1 MSALGTSCQARNN
14 ANKEA
19 NAARDKEGQAGA
31 FAKILIPLPGLC
43 LRDHEVP
50 DRVVHTARCFKPIE
64 NYGGWA
70 EAARD
75 NEKDG
80 PVSTTAKKR
89 AQLQSALA
97 KIESTFDKEKDGPE
111 SKIAK
116 KRAKLQTSLAN
127 FEIMVYNRTQKQIE
141 LNERERRYAR
151 LRVEAAKDLQV
162 RSTAYHHGY
171 SRCNFCLM

>member
-1 MSALGTSCQARNN
+1 MSALGTMRQDRNN
-14 ANKEA
+14 AK
-19 NAARDKEGQAGA
+19 
-31 FAKILIPLPGLC
+31 
-43 LRDHEVP
+43 
-50 DRVVHTARCFKPIE
+50 
-64 NYGGWA
+64 
-70 EAARD
+70 
-75 NEKDG
+75 
-80 PVSTTAKKR
+80 TAKKR

-171 SRCNFCLM
+171 SRCNVCLM

>member
-1 MSALGTSCQARNN
+1 MSALGTSSQYRNN
-14 ANKEA
+14 AK
-19 NAARDKEGQAGA
+19 
-31 FAKILIPLPGLC
+31 
-43 LRDHEVP
+43 
-50 DRVVHTARCFKPIE
+50 
-64 NYGGWA
+64 
-70 EAARD
+70 
-75 NEKDG
+75 
-80 PVSTTAKKR
+80 TAKKR

-127 FEIMVYNRTQKQIE
+127 IEIMVYNRTQKQIE

-151 LRVEAAKDLQV
+151 LRVEASKDLQV

>member
-1 MSALGTSCQARNN
+1 M
-14 ANKEA
+14 
-19 NAARDKEGQAGA
+19 
-31 FAKILIPLPGLC
+31 
-43 LRDHEVP
+43 
-50 DRVVHTARCFKPIE
+50 
-64 NYGGWA
+64 
-70 EAARD
+70 
-75 NEKDG
+75 
-80 PVSTTAKKR
+80 
-89 AQLQSALA
+89 QSALA

-127 FEIMVYNRTQKQIE
+127 FEIMVYNWTQKQIE

-151 LRVEAAKDLQV
+151 LRVEASKDLQV

>member
-1 MSALGTSCQARNN
+1 MSALGTSSQARNN
-14 ANKEA
+14 AKKEA
-19 NAARDKEGQAGA
+19 NAARDKEGQASA

-64 NYGGWA
+64 AARFGGWA

-80 PVSTTAKKR
+80 PVSTTAKKL

-97 KIESTFDKEKDGPE
+97 KIGSTFDKEKDGPE

-116 KRAKLQTSLAN
+116 KRA
-127 FEIMVYNRTQKQIE
+127 
-141 LNERERRYAR
+141 
-151 LRVEAAKDLQV
+151 
-162 RSTAYHHGY
+162 
-171 SRCNFCLM
+171 